1 MRQYAELI
9 RKIREEG
16 TYRGDRTGTGTQ
28 SIFGHQMRFNLDR
41 FPLVTGK
48 KTFMKSITHELI
60 MFVRGI
66 TNIKYLNDNDVH
78 IWDEWAQNVGNYP
91 NPERLSGWV
100 RVIDEDIYCPYDGDY
115 GTSGINAARGSE
127 NDNLRN
133 LWVKMMK
140 RCYNP
145 SNHNYSYYGGSG
157 VFVCRRWHD
166 VNTFISDVKDIQ
178 NWDLKQSNWKEY
190 ELDKDYYGASYYS
203 PETCAW
209 LHTAENN
216 LYTSDPI
223 QVELNGKLDIF
234 MSLQELSDSYGIPT
248 TTLSLWLRTGVP
260 KIPKGV
266 NRKFA
271 GIKMHRLIKEG
282 YVYRL
287 LFTNGDL
294 GPVYGHQWR
303 SWPYNEIMNEG
314 HPEFEGVAKRTIDQL
329 QNVID
334 QIKTNP
340 LSRRL
345 IVSAWNPAEVDDM
358 ALPPCHTMFQFYCTE
373 IDYEERYDM
382 ARKMMLPCTT
392 DEDMDNERIPKYK
405 LSCQLYQRSADVFL
419 GVPFNIAS
427 YAMLTMMIAKISNM
441 VPGDF
446 IWTGGDCHLYAN
458 HTKQVDE
465 YLAAPQYELPVMH
478 IKGRQKT
485 IDDFNFEDFVLEDYV
500 CGKHIKAPI
509 AV

>member
-78 IWDEWAQNVGNYP
+78 IWDEWA
-91 NPERLSGWV
+91 
-100 RVIDEDIYCPYDGDY
+100 DE
-115 GTSGINAARGSE
+115 
-127 NDNLRN
+127 
-133 LWVKMMK
+133 
-140 RCYNP
+140 
-145 SNHNYSYYGGSG
+145 
-157 VFVCRRWHD
+157 
-166 VNTFISDVKDIQ
+166 
-178 NWDLKQSNWKEY
+178 
-190 ELDKDYYGASYYS
+190 
-203 PETCAW
+203 
-209 LHTAENN
+209 
-216 LYTSDPI
+216 
-223 QVELNGKLDIF
+223 
-234 MSLQELSDSYGIPT
+234 
-248 TTLSLWLRTGVP
+248 
-260 KIPKGV
+260 
-266 NRKFA
+266 
-271 GIKMHRLIKEG
+271 
-282 YVYRL
+282 
-287 LFTNGDL
+287 NGDL

-329 QNVID
+329 QNVIN